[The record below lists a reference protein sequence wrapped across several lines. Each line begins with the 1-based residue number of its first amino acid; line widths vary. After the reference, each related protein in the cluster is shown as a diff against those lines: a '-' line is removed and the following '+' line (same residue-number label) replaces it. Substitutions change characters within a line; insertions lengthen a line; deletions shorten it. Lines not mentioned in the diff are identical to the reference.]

1 MSCEKEF
8 SKLIPRI
15 YKWNAENL
23 GLFFFIKAQL
33 QVFPTLQ
40 IQAAINN
47 YRRFTG
53 ITVDEWDDE
62 SMRTTYNRLQ
72 NEFYETS
79 KKIK

>member
-79 KKIK
+79 KKTK

>member
-1 MSCEKEF
+1 M

-23 GLFFFIKAQL
+23 GLFFSIKSQL
-33 QVFPTLQ
+33 QIFPTMQ

-47 YRRFTG
+47 FRKLTG
-53 ITVDEWDDE
+53 ITIDDWDDE
-62 SMRTTYNRLQ
+62 SMRATYNRLQ

-79 KKIK
+79 KKAK

>member
-79 KKIK
+79 KKAK